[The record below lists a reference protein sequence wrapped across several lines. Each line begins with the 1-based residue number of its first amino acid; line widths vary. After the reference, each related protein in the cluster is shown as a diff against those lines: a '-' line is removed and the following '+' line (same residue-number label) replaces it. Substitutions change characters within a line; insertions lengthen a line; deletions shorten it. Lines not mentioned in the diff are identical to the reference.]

1 MACLKSREPRKSVN
15 ITVRLKSEHGWEN
28 ARIRNVS
35 SRGMMIHCEAPPGRG
50 SYVEIRRG
58 SYVVVGR
65 IVWAAEDSF
74 GLQAQDRI
82 ELASLAGT
90 GCGETEQAG
99 ERFSSASG
107 KAVAFRPQTIA
118 EQAEASVRFARAFHY
133 IAILTVSLAF
143 SWLLFDTAAGA
154 LAHPLEAVSNVLR
167 GGIRRG

>member
-1 MACLKSREPRKSVN
+1 MACLKSREPRRSVN
-15 ITVRLKSEHGWEN
+15 ITVRLKGEHGWEN

-65 IVWAAEDSF
+65 IVWAAEGSF

-82 ELASLAGT
+82 ELAALAAAG
-90 GCGETEQAG
+90 GGETRQAG
-99 ERFSSASG
+99 ERFSSGCA
-107 KAVAFRPQTIA
+107 KAVALPPQAIA
-118 EQAEASVRFARAFHY
+118 ERAEASARFARTFHY

-143 SWLLFDTAAGA
+143 SWLLFDTAASA
-154 LAHPLEAVSNVLR
+154 LADPLEAVGSVLR
-167 GGIRRG
+167 GGK